1 MDQIRI
7 IVVEDDT
14 DWMKTIT
21 KFLSNED
28 DFLIVGTATSKADS
42 VKLAKSIDFDIILM
56 DINLS
61 GDNYDGINA
70 AQEILEFRNKKI
82 LMLTCINDVDVI
94 KNSFTAG
101 AVNYMSKDNYRELPG
116 VIRNCLNDNSPLN
129 VMLQEYA
136 RLKEQEQLMLLS
148 DAEKEVYGLI
158 EKGHSRADLQKILMK
173 SENTIKKQI
182 KGIFKKLGVKSSQ
195 EAVRKVKRKG
205 LK

>member
-7 IVVEDDT
+7 IIVEDDT

-70 AQEILEFRNKKI
+70 AQEILEFSNRKI
-82 LMLTCINDVDVI
+82 LMLTCISDIDVI

-101 AVNYMSKDNYRELPG
+101 AVNYITKDNYRELPG
-116 VIRNCLNDNSPLN
+116 IIRNCLNDNSPLN

-136 RLKEQEQLMLLS
+136 RLKEQ
-148 DAEKEVYGLI
+148 
-158 EKGHSRADLQKILMK
+158 
-173 SENTIKKQI
+173 
-182 KGIFKKLGVKSSQ
+182 
-195 EAVRKVKRKG
+195 
-205 LK
+205 